1 MFKDYLKQTRAYPL
15 LRLLKSY
22 FEAVLWFFGSKQG
35 VSPPA
40 LFKRAVIK
48 QYAKKFSPSIFIET
62 GTYLGDTVA
71 AVKNL
76 FSEIHSIELGE
87 NLAKEARKRFAKY
100 SHIKIHQGDSAIV
113 LPEIF
118 KNASKK
124 PTLFWLDAHY
134 SEGITVG
141 SDDNLPLVKEIKTIL
156 EHWQSGS
163 VVLIDDARLMGR
175 QKGYPGFEE
184 IKNLV
189 EKYNL
194 GLKVGQELD
203 IIRIYTPTL

>member
-118 KNASKK
+118 KI
-124 PTLFWLDAHY
+124 DAAQGIY
-134 SEGITVG
+134 KILILLSVNLILTMITV
-141 SDDNLPLVKEIKTIL
+141 
-156 EHWQSGS
+156 
-163 VVLIDDARLMGR
+163 
-175 QKGYPGFEE
+175 
-184 IKNLV
+184 
-189 EKYNL
+189 
-194 GLKVGQELD
+194 
-203 IIRIYTPTL
+203 RIYPRAY